1 MKVTVSRDGV
11 VIGVYQ
17 RKDIRAAVADGSLN
31 LDDRYFI
38 QGMHEWLPLST
49 LTKTHG
55 GRTTEDE
62 STPDGQHP
70 VDRKAILEASSYL
83 CRLRN
88 CFGCCPQ
95 CTSEP
100 ELLVTS
106 PLRRSWR
113 HAHSRCPDSSVSTG
127 TCCSRLIGSITPPS
141 CGSSPRLETRQH
153 PLPAYP
159 RRPPAPTSASRR

>member
-49 LTKTHG
+49 LTKTLG

-62 STPDGQHP
+62 STPDDQSIP
-70 VDRKAILEASSYL
+70 TTAK
-83 CRLRN
+83 
-88 CFGCCPQ
+88 
-95 CTSEP
+95 
-100 ELLVTS
+100 
-106 PLRRSWR
+106 RSWKQV
-113 HAHSRCPDSSVSTG
+113 A
-127 TCCSRLIGSITPPS
+127 
-141 CGSSPRLETRQH
+141 
-153 PLPAYP
+153 
-159 RRPPAPTSASRR
+159 TSAGYTIVFVAVLSALLSPNYWSQALSAAAGGMLILAAQTLP

>member
-31 LDDRYFI
+31 LDDRYFM

-49 LTKTHG
+49 LTKTLG

-62 STPDGQHP
+62 STPDDQSIP
-70 VDRKAILEASSYL
+70 TTAKRFLEASSYL
-83 CRLRN
+83 RRLHNRLR
-88 CFGCCPQ
+88 FCPR

-106 PLRRSWR
+106 PLRRSRR
-113 HAHSRCPDSSVSTG
+113 HAHSRCPDSSVSTE
-127 TCCSRLIGSITPPS
+127 TCWFGACRLTQG
-141 CGSSPRLETRQH
+141 
-153 PLPAYP
+153 
-159 RRPPAPTSASRR
+159 